1 MAKLTKFTISPSGEL
16 VYKSTGKLAPEGY
29 KFRKNTVY
37 GPNGRRIGT
46 LSRKL
51 TKTEATKIAKAERS
65 RTRRTAR
72 AAKGAKGANAPKQ
85 PSQGKPKKPS
95 KTGAPISQQYGDDW
109 SQFDDTDFPE
119 YSEAVKEEFAARVR
133 LAAEAVAPPWLSQR
147 IRALSTAAL
156 WQAWQEDQYIFET
169 FFRYHEGRTEP
180 VRSDV
185 SVWLYQFVTRI
196 EQYMGV
202 KI

>member
-1 MAKLTKFTISPSGEL
+1 MAKLTKFTISPSGQL
-16 VYKSTGKLAPEGY
+16 VYKSTGKLAPESY

-51 TKTEATKIAKAERS
+51 TRAEATKIAKAEKSRNRRLAKAQRS
-65 RTRRTAR
+65 P
-72 AAKGAKGANAPKQ
+72 AK
-85 PSQGKPKKPS
+85 PSQGKPRRPS
-95 KTGAPISQQYGDDW
+95 KTGTPAASAPYGEDW
-109 SQFDDTDFPE
+109 ESFDTTEFPD

-133 LAAEAVAPPWLSQR
+133 NAALSVAPPWLSQR

-156 WQAWQEDQYIFET
+156 WQAYQEDVYIFET
-169 FFRYHEGRTEP
+169 YFRYHEGRMEP
-180 VRSDV
+180 VRSDI
-185 SVWLYQFVTRI
+185 SIWLYQFVTRI

-202 KI
+202 EV

>member
-1 MAKLTKFTISPSGEL
+1 MAKLTKFTISPSGQL
-16 VYKSTGKLAPEGY
+16 VYKSTGKLAPAGY

-51 TKTEATKIAKAERS
+51 TKAEAAKIAKAERS
-65 RTRRTAR
+65 RKRRVAR
-72 AAKGAKGANAPKQ
+72 GANAPKQ

-95 KTGAPISQQYGDDW
+95 KKGAASAPYGEDW
-109 SQFDDTDFPE
+109 EGFDTTEFPE
-119 YSEAVKEEFAARVR
+119 YSEAVKEEFSARVR
-133 LAAEAVAPPWLSQR
+133 NAALSVAPPWLSNR

-156 WQAWQEDQYIFET
+156 WQAYQEDAYIFET
-169 FFRYHEGRTEP
+169 YFRYHEGRMEP

-185 SVWLYQFVTRI
+185 SIWLYQFVTRI

-202 KI
+202 KM

>member
-1 MAKLTKFTISPSGEL
+1 MAKLTKFTISPSGQL

-37 GPNGRRIGT
+37 GLNGRRIGT

-51 TKTEATKIAKAERS
+51 TKTEAAKIAKAERS
-65 RTRRTAR
+65 RKRRV
-72 AAKGAKGANAPKQ
+72 AKGANAPKQ
-85 PSQGKPKKPS
+85 PSQGRPKKPS
-95 KTGAPISQQYGDDW
+95 KKGPASAPYGEDW
-109 SQFDDTDFPE
+109 ESFDTTEFPE

-133 LAAEAVAPPWLSQR
+133 NAALSVAPPWLSNR

-156 WQAWQEDQYIFET
+156 WQAYQEDAYIFET
-169 FFRYHEGRTEP
+169 YFRYHEGRMEP

-185 SVWLYQFVTRI
+185 SIWLYQFVTRI

-202 KI
+202 KM

>member
-51 TKTEATKIAKAERS
+51 TKTEAAKIAKAERS
-65 RTRRTAR
+65 RKRRA
-72 AAKGAKGANAPKQ
+72 AKGANAPKQ
-85 PSQGKPKKPS
+85 PSQGRPKKPS
-95 KTGAPISQQYGDDW
+95 KKGSASAPYGEDW
-109 SQFDDTDFPE
+109 ESFDTTEFPE

-133 LAAEAVAPPWLSQR
+133 NAALSVAPPWLSQR

-156 WQAWQEDQYIFET
+156 WQAYQEDAYIFET
-169 FFRYHEGRTEP
+169 YFRYHEGRMEP

-185 SVWLYQFVTRI
+185 SIWLYQFVTRI

-202 KI
+202 KV